1 MNFFSRIFPVG
12 ILSLSLLLLGN
23 IALADTNIPSE
34 SKSIDHAPI
43 GVMAE
48 HTHKKGEWMF
58 SFRFAQMYMDD
69 NYDNTNKV
77 SSGEIFNK
85 YMVAPESMRTDM
97 YMFGAMYGATD
108 YLTIMAMT
116 SYVQKFMT
124 LQHKTMGTF
133 STYSK
138 GLSDTK
144 LIGMLRLIDL
154 GSENGSLMSHH
165 KLHAN
170 IGVSLPTGSINQR
183 GNTPMA
189 SDVTLG
195 YPMQLGSGT
204 FDPIVGLNYVYKIE
218 QWLFGSQA
226 NMVIRFGENYKGY
239 RLGNEYSLTG
249 WVSRSLNQ
257 YVGVSF
263 RVLGKAWGNIHGKN
277 TDLNPMMSPVN
288 NPNAR
293 GGERID
299 TMVGVNFINPD
310 GFLKN
315 NRLAAEFGIPVYQRL
330 DGPQLGLNYMFT
342 LGWQWSF

>member
-1 MNFFSRIFPVG
+1 MCFFNRIFFTG
-12 ILSLSLLLLGN
+12 TLFLSVAFSIN
-23 IALADTNIPSE
+23 IASADTNTGLD
-34 SKSIDHAPI
+34 SKSIDHAPL
-43 GVMAE
+43 GVMGE
-48 HTHKKGEWMF
+48 HTHKKGEWML
-58 SFRFAQMYMDD
+58 SFRFAQMYMND

-97 YMFGAMYGATD
+97 YMFGLMYGVTD

-124 LQHKTMGTF
+124 LQHKAMGTF
-133 STYSK
+133 STSSK
-138 GLSDTK
+138 GLSDTN
-144 LIGMLRLIDL
+144 LIGMFQLLDR
-154 GSENGSLMSHH
+154 SSKNGNSLSRH
-165 KLHAN
+165 KLHVN
-170 IGVSLPTGSINQR
+170 LGVSLPTGSINQR

-189 SDVTLG
+189 SDVILG

-204 FDPIVGLNYVYKIE
+204 FDPIVGLTYVYKIE
-218 QWLFGSQA
+218 QWAFGSQA
-226 NMVIRFGENYKGY
+226 NMVIRLGENYKGY

-249 WVSRSLNQ
+249 WMSRSINRYL
-257 YVGVSF
+257 GISF
-263 RVLGKAWGNIHGKN
+263 RMLGKAWGNIHGKN

-288 NPNAR
+288 DPNAR

-299 TMVGVNFINPD
+299 TMIGVNFINPD

-330 DGPQLGLNYMFT
+330 DGPQLGLDYMFS
-342 LGWQWSF
+342 LGWQWNF